1 MANRCNKIIVALMTL
16 KEVSMKE
23 FCNRCGLSE
32 NSMRPKLS
40 KGAYKLDDLISY
52 AKALGV
58 DVGFKDGDNFYSF
71 IENKE
76 NKEK

>member
-1 MANRCNKIIVALMTL
+1 MANRCNRIIVALMTL

-32 NSMRPKLS
+32 NTMRPKLS
-40 KGAYKLDDLISY
+40 KGAYKLEDLISY

-58 DVGFKDGDNFYSF
+58 DVGIKDGDNFYSF
-71 IENKE
+71 IED
-76 NKEK
+76 KEK

>member
-1 MANRCNKIIVALMTL
+1 MANRCNRIIVALMTL

-40 KGAYKLDDLISY
+40 KGAYKLEDLISY
-52 AKALGV
+52 AKALNV

-71 IENKE
+71 IED
-76 NKEK
+76 KEK

>member
-1 MANRCNKIIVALMTL
+1 MANRCNRIIVALMTL

-32 NSMRPKLS
+32 NTMRPKLS
-40 KGAYKLDDLISY
+40 KGAYKLEDLISY
-52 AKALGV
+52 AKALNV
-58 DVGFKDGDNFYSF
+58 DVGFKDGENFYSF

-76 NKEK
+76 K

>member
-1 MANRCNKIIVALMTL
+1 MANRCNRIIVALMTL

-32 NSMRPKLS
+32 NTMRPKLS
-40 KGAYKLDDLISY
+40 KGAYKLEDLISY
-52 AKALGV
+52 AKALNV

-76 NKEK
+76 K